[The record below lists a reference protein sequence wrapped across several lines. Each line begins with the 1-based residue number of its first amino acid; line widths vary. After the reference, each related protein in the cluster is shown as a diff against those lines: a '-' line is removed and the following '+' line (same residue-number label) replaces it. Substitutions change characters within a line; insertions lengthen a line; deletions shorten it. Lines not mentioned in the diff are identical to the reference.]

1 MREYGMTSK
10 RMNRRMV
17 VAKIFR
23 KLKMKQLSQWFNT
36 KRHKAVMQDI
46 ASISYKCLS
55 RVKNG
60 KGKDKTAVNNVWV
73 FWWQGENQMPQL
85 VKQCYTSLKNQLVG
99 KKIILITKDNIREYC
114 TFPDYIFEK
123 YKDGKITL
131 THLSDILRFDLLS
144 HYGGLYTDA
153 TVFWTGDILT
163 EKFEDL
169 YTCGGYSDEYYFNVS
184 RGKWTGFLIGG
195 SKENPL
201 FTFMYDFFL
210 EYWKQREEL
219 IDYFLVD
226 YALQFAYEN
235 NIGGFKDYADNVAI
249 LNNPNLFEL
258 MRIRNQTYSEEKK
271 RKLLSNTCAF
281 KLSYK
286 KKFNNGNNT
295 YANQIIFAEVIGES

>member
-1 MREYGMTSK
+1 MKNSNSNALY
-10 RMNRRMV
+10 
-17 VAKIFR
+17 VAKILR
-23 KLKMKQLSQWFNT
+23 KLRLRTASQYFNML
-36 KRHKAVMQDI
+36 RHKKI
-46 ASISYKCLS
+46 ATALSEIFEKTYKS
-55 RVKNG
+55 
-60 KGKDKTAVNNVWV
+60 TPVNNPIRLEKFQSNYVWV
-73 FWWQGENQMPQL
+73 FWWQGEDQMPEL
-85 VKQCYTSLKNQLVG
+85 VKKCYQSLKRQLYD
-99 KKIILITKDNIREYC
+99 KKIILITKDNIKEYC
-114 TFPDYIFEK
+114 SFPQYIFDKCES
-123 YKDGKITL
+123 GKITL

-153 TVFWTGDILT
+153 TVFWTRNLPSST
-163 EKFEDL
+163 FSEL
-169 YTCGGYSDEYYFNVS
+169 YTCGGYSDDYYFNVAKG
-184 RGKWTGFLIGG
+184 RWTGFLIGG
-195 SKENPL
+195 SKGNSL

-219 IDYFLVD
+219 IDYFLID

-295 YANQIIFAEVIGES
+295 YANQIIFAGVIGES

>member
-1 MREYGMTSK
+1 MISK
-10 RMNRRMV
+10 KMNRRMV

-23 KLKMKQLSQWFNT
+23 KLKMKQISQLFNT
-36 KRHKAVMQDI
+36 KRHNAVMKDI
-46 ASISYKCLS
+46 SSISYKCLN
-55 RVKNG
+55 RVKNE
-60 KGKDKTAVNNVWV
+60 KGKTKTAVNNVWV
-73 FWWQGENQMPQL
+73 FWWQGENKMPQL
-85 VKQCYTSLKNQLVG
+85 VRQCYTSLKNRLIG
-99 KKIILITKDNIREYC
+99 KKIILITKDNIKEYC

-169 YTCGGYSDEYYFNVS
+169 YTCGGYPDEYYFNVS

-195 SKENPL
+195 SKGNSL

-219 IDYFLVD
+219 IDYFLID

-271 RKLLSNTCAF
+271 RKLMSNTYAF

-286 KKFNNGNNT
+286 KKFNKGKNT